1 MTNKNNILYLI
12 LISLIL
18 SHDTDFTSS
27 WRQYFRGSYIIDESG
42 GKGFG
47 GYFRLNKKNNYTF
60 RDLRAYLHFVDD
72 YRYKKIR
79 YKSSNKFLDFTNIY
93 NFSTVSIDQNSKIG
107 VDIRYHGNQGIGF
120 FIKETNNA
128 RLNAEI
134 ALSYDISDYLNDSRK
149 TSYIK
154 SGVFYDK
161 IFKENEI
168 KIEIEYYSQITDLI
182 DEIDLSRF
190 EFLIESHF
198 NINESINF
206 IIGCELENFNTT
218 DKNFNSSIFFSIG
231 YDKDFDIKKFK
242 HRFKKN

>member
-1 MTNKNNILYLI
+1 MTNKNNILYLV
-12 LISLIL
+12 LISLLL
-18 SHDTDFTSS
+18 SHDTDLTSS

-72 YRYKKIR
+72 YQYKKIR

-93 NFSTVSIDQNSKIG
+93 NFSTLSIDQNSKIG

-120 FIKETNNA
+120 FINETNNA

-168 KIEIEYYSQITDLI
+168 KIEIEYFSQITDLI

-190 EFLIESHF
+190 ELLIESHF

-231 YDKDFDIKKFK
+231 YDKDFDIEKFK
-242 HRFKKN
+242 HRLKKN